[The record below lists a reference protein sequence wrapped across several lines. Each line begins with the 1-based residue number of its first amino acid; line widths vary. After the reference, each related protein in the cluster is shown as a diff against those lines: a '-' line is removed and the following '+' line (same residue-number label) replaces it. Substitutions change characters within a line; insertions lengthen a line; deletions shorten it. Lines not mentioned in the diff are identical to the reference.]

1 MRGLRGPSPAV
12 DWPQIENTPEEAV
25 IYHPTHIAN
34 DQIPAPPRW
43 ATRRTNLI
51 ALAVAILATAVA
63 LAFAPTARAATP
75 VSVAVGDS
83 LQPALV
89 TVPPGTTVVFRNT
102 DDERHRMRPHVGP
115 ADFDTGNLEPGEAA
129 AVVMNAEGTY
139 QYGDHRNGH
148 AHTPGY
154 AGTIVVTSSATPP
167 PAGGGGSPP
176 PTDTAP
182 PTTATVSLAN
192 DTFTSRAVTIAV
204 GGTVIWTNNDGGAH
218 TVTASDASFDSGL
231 MAGGATFQRP
241 FTAAG
246 TYPYV
251 CDLHSNMTGTVV
263 VVATNGT
270 PPPVTPPPTT
280 PQATTPT
287 PASAPASAAVSIA
300 NDLFA
305 PTTVTVAAGGT
316 VTWTN
321 NDARLHNVAAGDS
334 SWVSEIM
341 AKSGGTHQRTFATP
355 GTHAYICSLHP
366 EMTGTVIV
374 VDAAGNA
381 PPPASS
387 PPATQPPATTPAA
400 ATPPPATTPRS
411 GGTPAA
417 LPMLAQVAMA
427 NDLFAPPTITVAV
440 GGTVRWLNNDT
451 RPHTV
456 TAADK
461 SVDSGIMA
469 KGATYE
475 RTFPT
480 AGTYPYVCDLHSNM
494 TGTVIAATN
503 PTAAAAAAASV
514 AATPSRK
521 KTPTTTTTTTTTT
534 TKKTP
539 AKAAGAAA
547 PASSSVSMKGSVFTP
562 KSVTIRPGGKVTW
575 INDDSVVH
583 TVTADDG
590 SFDSGVIAT
599 GGRHEHTY
607 AKAGTYGYKCSY
619 HPGMEGTVVVATTT
633 GSAGAAK
640 ATRTTAPV
648 ASARISTAAATAFPT
663 PAASQAKGSRA
674 INASVEMRDN
684 LFAPANVTVPV
695 GSTGTFTNTGKL
707 PHTATAA
714 DKSFDSK
721 IVAPGGKW
729 STTFTKTGTFK
740 YDCIIHPGM
749 TGSVTVTEADASQV
763 VAVADGGQA
772 GGPPSNSAAG
782 ALPTSNQAPSAAGG
796 PTETNGATSYRGV
809 ALLVSGLV
817 IAAGA
822 LYLLGMLIVQDP
834 RWRKAAVR
842 TIRGA
847 VATWRAV
854 TPTWFT
860 RSTRVPST

>member
-34 DQIPAPPRW
+34 DQIPVPPRW

-148 AHTPGY
+148 RHTPGY

-218 TVTASDASFDSGL
+218 TVTASDASFDSGV

-251 CDLHSNMTGTVV
+251 CDLHSN
-263 VVATNGT
+263 
-270 PPPVTPPPTT
+270 
-280 PQATTPT
+280 
-287 PASAPASAAVSIA
+287 
-300 NDLFA
+300 
-305 PTTVTVAAGGT
+305 
-316 VTWTN
+316 
-321 NDARLHNVAAGDS
+321 
-334 SWVSEIM
+334 
-341 AKSGGTHQRTFATP
+341 
-355 GTHAYICSLHP
+355 
-366 EMTGTVIV
+366 MTGTVIV

-400 ATPPPATTPRS
+400 AAPPPATTPRS

-417 LPMLAQVAMA
+417 LPTLAQVAMA

-461 SVDSGIMA
+461 SVDSGIIA

-521 KTPTTTTTTTTTT
+521 KTPTPTTTT

-590 SFDSGVIAT
+590 SFDSDVIAT

-729 STTFTKTGTFK
+729 STTFTKTGTVK

-796 PTETNGATSYRGV
+796 PTETNGATSYRGI

-854 TPTWFT
+854 THTWFT